1 MFSVSASSFKGDLV
15 SQELGNNVS
24 TVVNGGGGGV
34 SGVVDQ
40 VIVVIYISALQDG
53 RYLPSVVVKL
63 VNTDMDGDAD

>member
-1 MFSVSASSFKGDLV
+1 M
-15 SQELGNNVS
+15 
-24 TVVNGGGGGV
+24 GGGGV
-34 SGVVDQ
+34 RGVVDQ